1 MQSEIRDNTVYVQGE
16 VSVQTV
22 DKTTLAQFAQQ
33 CGQPEIHAIDCS
45 QITRADSACL
55 SLLLTALRQR
65 EQGSLKI
72 QFDLDTQH
80 SNPWYH
86 ALMVQLPALDAAQ
99 QRLWQQYLAERDIE
113 IFAPAE

>member
-1 MQSEIRDNTVYVQGE
+1 MQSAIRDNIVYVQGE

-22 DKTTLAQFAQQ
+22 DKTTLAQFTQQ

-72 QFDLDTQH
+72 HNLPPSVRDL
-80 SNPWYH
+80 
-86 ALMVQLPALDAAQ
+86 AQL
-99 QRLWQQYLAERDIE
+99 YEIE
-113 IFAPAE
+113 EWITA

>member
-1 MQSEIRDNTVYVQGE
+1 MQSEIRDNIVYVAGE

-22 DKTTLAQFAQQ
+22 DKTTLAQFARQ

-72 QFDLDTQH
+72 HNLPPSVRDL
-80 SNPWYH
+80 
-86 ALMVQLPALDAAQ
+86 AQL
-99 QRLWQQYLAERDIE
+99 YEIE
-113 IFAPAE
+113 EWITA

>member
-1 MQSEIRDNTVYVQGE
+1 MQSAIHDNIVYVQGE

-72 QFDLDTQH
+72 H
-80 SNPWYH
+80 N
-86 ALMVQLPALDAAQ
+86 LPASVRDLAQ
-99 QRLWQQYLAERDIE
+99 LYEIE
-113 IFAPAE
+113 EWITA

>member
-1 MQSEIRDNTVYVQGE
+1 MQSAIRDNIVYVQGE

-22 DKTTLAQFAQQ
+22 DKITLAQFVRQ

-72 QFDLDTQH
+72 HNLPPSVRDL
-80 SNPWYH
+80 
-86 ALMVQLPALDAAQ
+86 AQL
-99 QRLWQQYLAERDIE
+99 YEIE
-113 IFAPAE
+113 EWITA

>member
-1 MQSEIRDNTVYVQGE
+1 MQSEIRDNIVYVAGE

-45 QITRADSACL
+45 QITRVDSACL

-72 QFDLDTQH
+72 HNLPPSVRDL
-80 SNPWYH
+80 
-86 ALMVQLPALDAAQ
+86 AQL
-99 QRLWQQYLAERDIE
+99 YEIE
-113 IFAPAE
+113 E

>member
-1 MQSEIRDNTVYVQGE
+1 MQSAIRDNIVYVQGE

-65 EQGSLKI
+65 EQGSLNI
-72 QFDLDTQH
+72 HNLPPSVRDL
-80 SNPWYH
+80 
-86 ALMVQLPALDAAQ
+86 AQL
-99 QRLWQQYLAERDIE
+99 YEIE
-113 IFAPAE
+113 EWITA

>member
-1 MQSEIRDNTVYVQGE
+1 MQSEIRDNIVYVQGE

-72 QFDLDTQH
+72 HNLPPSVRDL
-80 SNPWYH
+80 
-86 ALMVQLPALDAAQ
+86 AQL
-99 QRLWQQYLAERDIE
+99 YEIE
-113 IFAPAE
+113 EWITA

>member
-1 MQSEIRDNTVYVQGE
+1 MQSAIRDNIVYVQGE

-72 QFDLDTQH
+72 HNLPPSVRDL
-80 SNPWYH
+80 
-86 ALMVQLPALDAAQ
+86 AQL
-99 QRLWQQYLAERDIE
+99 YEIE
-113 IFAPAE
+113 EWITA

>member
-1 MQSEIRDNTVYVQGE
+1 MQSEIRDNTAYVQGE

-22 DKTTLAQFAQQ
+22 NQAALAQFARQ

-72 QFDLDTQH
+72 HNLPPSVRDL
-80 SNPWYH
+80 
-86 ALMVQLPALDAAQ
+86 AQL
-99 QRLWQQYLAERDIE
+99 YEIE
-113 IFAPAE
+113 EWITA

>member
-1 MQSEIRDNTVYVQGE
+1 MQSAIRDNIVYVQGE

-33 CGQPEIHAIDCS
+33 CGQPEIHAIDLS

-72 QFDLDTQH
+72 HNLPPSVRDL
-80 SNPWYH
+80 
-86 ALMVQLPALDAAQ
+86 AQL
-99 QRLWQQYLAERDIE
+99 YEIE
-113 IFAPAE
+113 EWITA

>member
-1 MQSEIRDNTVYVQGE
+1 MQSEIRDNIVYVAGE

-22 DKTTLAQFAQQ
+22 NQAALAQFTQQ
-33 CGQPEIHAIDCS
+33 CRQPEIHAIDFS

-72 QFDLDTQH
+72 HNLPPSVRDL
-80 SNPWYH
+80 
-86 ALMVQLPALDAAQ
+86 AQL
-99 QRLWQQYLAERDIE
+99 YEIE
-113 IFAPAE
+113 EWITA

>member
-1 MQSEIRDNTVYVQGE
+1 MQSEIRDNIVYIQGE

-22 DKTTLAQFAQQ
+22 DKTTLAQFARQ
-33 CGQPEIHAIDCS
+33 CGQPEIHTIDCS

-72 QFDLDTQH
+72 HNLPPSVRDL
-80 SNPWYH
+80 
-86 ALMVQLPALDAAQ
+86 AQL
-99 QRLWQQYLAERDIE
+99 YEIE
-113 IFAPAE
+113 EWITA

>member
-1 MQSEIRDNTVYVQGE
+1 MQSEIRDNIVYVAGE

-22 DKTTLAQFAQQ
+22 DKTTLAQFVQQ

-72 QFDLDTQH
+72 HNLPPSVRDL
-80 SNPWYH
+80 
-86 ALMVQLPALDAAQ
+86 AQL
-99 QRLWQQYLAERDIE
+99 YEIE
-113 IFAPAE
+113 EWIIA

>member
-1 MQSEIRDNTVYVQGE
+1 MQSEIRENIVYVAGE

-22 DKTTLAQFAQQ
+22 DKTTLAQFVQQ

-72 QFDLDTQH
+72 HNLPPSVRDL
-80 SNPWYH
+80 
-86 ALMVQLPALDAAQ
+86 AQL
-99 QRLWQQYLAERDIE
+99 YEIE
-113 IFAPAE
+113 EWITA

>member
-1 MQSEIRDNTVYVQGE
+1 MQSEIRDNIVYVAGE

-45 QITRADSACL
+45 QITRVDSACL

-72 QFDLDTQH
+72 HNLPPSVRDL
-80 SNPWYH
+80 
-86 ALMVQLPALDAAQ
+86 AQL
-99 QRLWQQYLAERDIE
+99 YEIE
-113 IFAPAE
+113 EWITA

>member
-1 MQSEIRDNTVYVQGE
+1 MQSEIRDNIVYVQGE

-22 DKTTLAQFAQQ
+22 DKTTLAQFARQ
-33 CGQPEIHAIDCS
+33 CGQSEIHAIDCS

-72 QFDLDTQH
+72 HNLPPSVRDL
-80 SNPWYH
+80 
-86 ALMVQLPALDAAQ
+86 AQL
-99 QRLWQQYLAERDIE
+99 YEIE
-113 IFAPAE
+113 EWITA

>member
-1 MQSEIRDNTVYVQGE
+1 MQSAIHDNIVYVQGE

-72 QFDLDTQH
+72 HNLPPSVRDL
-80 SNPWYH
+80 
-86 ALMVQLPALDAAQ
+86 AQL
-99 QRLWQQYLAERDIE
+99 YEIE
-113 IFAPAE
+113 EWITA

>member
-1 MQSEIRDNTVYVQGE
+1 MQSEIRDNIVYVAGE

-22 DKTTLAQFAQQ
+22 DKTTLAQFVQQ

-72 QFDLDTQH
+72 HNLPPSVRDL
-80 SNPWYH
+80 
-86 ALMVQLPALDAAQ
+86 AQL
-99 QRLWQQYLAERDIE
+99 YEIE
-113 IFAPAE
+113 EWITA

>member
-1 MQSEIRDNTVYVQGE
+1 MQSAIRDNIVYVQGE

-65 EQGSLKI
+65 EQGSLKTHNLPPSVR
-72 QFDLDTQH
+72 DL
-80 SNPWYH
+80 
-86 ALMVQLPALDAAQ
+86 AQL
-99 QRLWQQYLAERDIE
+99 YEIE
-113 IFAPAE
+113 EWITA

>member
-1 MQSEIRDNTVYVQGE
+1 MQSAIRDNIVYVQGE

-22 DKTTLAQFAQQ
+22 DKTTLAQFARQ
-33 CGQPEIHAIDCS
+33 CRQPEIHAIDLS

-72 QFDLDTQH
+72 HNLPPSVRDL
-80 SNPWYH
+80 
-86 ALMVQLPALDAAQ
+86 AQL
-99 QRLWQQYLAERDIE
+99 YEIE
-113 IFAPAE
+113 EWITA

>member
-1 MQSEIRDNTVYVQGE
+1 MQSEIRDNIVYVAGE

-72 QFDLDTQH
+72 HNLPPSVRDL
-80 SNPWYH
+80 
-86 ALMVQLPALDAAQ
+86 AQL
-99 QRLWQQYLAERDIE
+99 YEIE
-113 IFAPAE
+113 EWITA

>member
-1 MQSEIRDNTVYVQGE
+1 MQSEIRDNIVYVQGE

-22 DKTTLAQFAQQ
+22 SKTTLAQFAQQ

-72 QFDLDTQH
+72 HNLPPSVRDL
-80 SNPWYH
+80 
-86 ALMVQLPALDAAQ
+86 AQL
-99 QRLWQQYLAERDIE
+99 YEIE
-113 IFAPAE
+113 EWITA

>member
-1 MQSEIRDNTVYVQGE
+1 MQSAIRDNIVYVQGE

-22 DKTTLAQFAQQ
+22 DKTTLAQFARQ

-72 QFDLDTQH
+72 HNLPPSVRDL
-80 SNPWYH
+80 
-86 ALMVQLPALDAAQ
+86 AQL
-99 QRLWQQYLAERDIE
+99 YEIE
-113 IFAPAE
+113 EWITA

>member
-72 QFDLDTQH
+72 HNLPPSVRDL
-80 SNPWYH
+80 
-86 ALMVQLPALDAAQ
+86 AQL
-99 QRLWQQYLAERDIE
+99 YEIE
-113 IFAPAE
+113 EWITA

>member
-1 MQSEIRDNTVYVQGE
+1 MQSEIRDNIVYVQGE
-16 VSVQTV
+16 VGVQTV
-22 DKTTLAQFAQQ
+22 DKTTLAQFARQ

-72 QFDLDTQH
+72 HNLPPSVRDL
-80 SNPWYH
+80 
-86 ALMVQLPALDAAQ
+86 AQL
-99 QRLWQQYLAERDIE
+99 YEIE
-113 IFAPAE
+113 EWITA

>member
-1 MQSEIRDNTVYVQGE
+1 MQSEIRDNIVYVAGV

-22 DKTTLAQFAQQ
+22 DKTTLAQFVQQ

-72 QFDLDTQH
+72 HNLPPSVRDL
-80 SNPWYH
+80 
-86 ALMVQLPALDAAQ
+86 AQL
-99 QRLWQQYLAERDIE
+99 YEIE
-113 IFAPAE
+113 EWIIA

>member
-1 MQSEIRDNTVYVQGE
+1 MQSAIRDNIVYVQGE

-22 DKTTLAQFAQQ
+22 DKTTLAQFVQQ
-33 CGQPEIHAIDCS
+33 CGQPEIHAMDCS

-72 QFDLDTQH
+72 HNLPPSVRDL
-80 SNPWYH
+80 
-86 ALMVQLPALDAAQ
+86 AQL
-99 QRLWQQYLAERDIE
+99 YEIE
-113 IFAPAE
+113 EWITA

>member
-1 MQSEIRDNTVYVQGE
+1 MQSEIRDNIVYVQGE

-33 CGQPEIHAIDCS
+33 CGQPEVHAIDCS

-72 QFDLDTQH
+72 HNLPPSVRDL
-80 SNPWYH
+80 
-86 ALMVQLPALDAAQ
+86 AQL
-99 QRLWQQYLAERDIE
+99 YEIE
-113 IFAPAE
+113 EWITA

>member
-1 MQSEIRDNTVYVQGE
+1 MQSEIRDNIVYVAGE

-22 DKTTLAQFAQQ
+22 DKTTLAQFVQQ

-45 QITRADSACL
+45 QITRVDSACL

-72 QFDLDTQH
+72 HNLPPSVRDL
-80 SNPWYH
+80 
-86 ALMVQLPALDAAQ
+86 AQL
-99 QRLWQQYLAERDIE
+99 YEIE
-113 IFAPAE
+113 EWITA